1 MGIGT
6 ALSPKTIKN
15 IQMLRWH
22 MADARNHE
30 NTRKLSIYGFNI
42 ELMTTY
48 TLMPRTVIWSELV
61 VAV

>member
-1 MGIGT
+1 
-6 ALSPKTIKN
+6 
-15 IQMLRWH
+15 
-22 MADARNHE
+22 MADARNPE

-48 TLMPRTVIWSELV
+48 TLMPGTVIQSELV